1 MHDLTSLLTCLA
13 SVFILR
19 SFIVSIMYSSVL
31 FHLIKQEVSTGV
43 GRGDQGF
50 SNSKI
55 SSHHNAPE
63 QRLDISKLFIQAEKK
78 STRCFVIMSTTASER
93 DIWKLTHPYPLP
105 CPGESL
111 KAQAT
116 LRLLYLCGQ
125 LSSGCSSHS
134 SLGWKWKLLSIFENL
149 PKLLGPHLGFSQEV
163 SKCDPPLVFTGAE
176 SMGFCSSAGLRE

>member
-1 MHDLTSLLTCLA
+1 MLALSWSSQWGEIQWDLYVPWHEWCYLIPVPAAPLIFSYRQGPHIA
-13 SVFILR
+13 SMGK
-19 SFIVSIMYSSVL
+19 VSSEWL
-31 FHLIKQEVSTGV
+31 EPGHLSWFQLV
-43 GRGDQGF
+43 
-50 SNSKI
+50 
-55 SSHHNAPE
+55 PE
-63 QRLDISKLFIQAEKK
+63 
-78 STRCFVIMSTTASER
+78 
-93 DIWKLTHPYPLP
+93 KLTHPYPLP

-116 LRLLYLCGQ
+116 LRLLCLCGQ
-125 LSSGCSSHS
+125 LSLGCSSHS